1 MIRRNRASL
10 RLRSL
15 VELSPQASSF
25 SRGQPPDPARSDLS
39 SDLLNRL
46 FESEAARLLALATR
60 VDLAPRQV
68 LSHGELPME
77 NVYIIEAGLVSV
89 MAKADKNQWVEAWMV
104 GSEGLVG
111 LPALLTDGHSANRRV
126 VQIGGTALRFS
137 SRAFQDA
144 LDSSKRLRSMGLQCL
159 GFLLLQASQIGA
171 CNAQH
176 TAMERVTRWL
186 LLASHAICERRI
198 SVSHD
203 VLARAIGLRRA
214 TVSDC
219 LKQLETHGA
228 VKTSRRLIEIAD
240 ARAVQSFSCDCYNI
254 ITRRRQRYATPAP
267 CF

>member
-68 LSHGELPME
+68 LRHGELPME

-111 LPALLTDGHSANRRV
+111 LPALLTDGHSSNRRV
-126 VQIGGTALRFS
+126 VQIGGTASRFS

-159 GFLLLQASQIGA
+159 GFRSCASIPDRRVQRPAHGDGARYALAAACLAGDLRTAYIG
-171 CNAQH
+171 
-176 TAMERVTRWL
+176 VP
-186 LLASHAICERRI
+186 RRSCSCDRI
-198 SVSHD
+198 ETSD
-203 VLARAIGLRRA
+203 RFGL
-214 TVSDC
+214 
-219 LKQLETHGA
+219 LETTRDPRRGQNQSA
-228 VKTSRRLIEIAD
+228 VD
-240 ARAVQSFSCDCYNI
+240 
-254 ITRRRQRYATPAP
+254 
-267 CF
+267 